1 MLGNGKKTI
10 GVILERPY
18 AGFQNVLCQG
28 IIQRA
33 AELDY
38 NVAVLSSFGNCGDN
52 DSNFEGDQNLFE
64 LPEYEKF
71 SGVIVVMDTLAELK
85 SKERVLNNVK
95 SRCKCP
101 VIAART
107 SVMSIRL
114 YLVISG
120 ITGVKKPVTGFCQV
134 RKSRMP

>member
-18 AGFQNVLCQG
+18 VGFQNVLCQG

-38 NVAVLSSFGNCGDN
+38 NVAVLSSFGNYGDN

-71 SGVIVVMDTLAELK
+71 SGVIVVMDTL
-85 SKERVLNNVK
+85 V
-95 SRCKCP
+95 
-101 VIAART
+101 
-107 SVMSIRL
+107 
-114 YLVISG
+114 
-120 ITGVKKPVTGFCQV
+120 
-134 RKSRMP
+134 